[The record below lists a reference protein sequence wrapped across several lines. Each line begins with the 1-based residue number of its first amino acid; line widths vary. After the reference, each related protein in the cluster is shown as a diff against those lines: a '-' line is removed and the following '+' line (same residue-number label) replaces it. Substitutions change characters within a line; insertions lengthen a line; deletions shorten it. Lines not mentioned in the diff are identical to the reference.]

1 MMEPNG
7 CYFPMTDQAGDLP
20 IAIAW
25 ETKKC
30 IKKDVLQEFRNNFGK
45 KKSFLICKIK
55 KITKYLPSLVV

>member
-1 MMEPNG
+1 MEPNG

-30 IKKDVLQEFRNNFGK
+30 IKKDALPEFRNNLGRKRRFYL
-45 KKSFLICKIK
+45 SIIK
-55 KITKYLPSLVV
+55 NQIP

>member
-1 MMEPNG
+1 MEPNG

-30 IKKDVLQEFRNNFGK
+30 IKKKTYCKNLETILEKREVLLHNLFV
-45 KKSFLICKIK
+45 S
-55 KITKYLPSLVV
+55 T

>member
-30 IKKDVLQEFRNNFGK
+30 IKKDVLQEFRNNLEK
-45 KKSFLICKIK
+45 KREV
-55 KITKYLPSLVV
+55 SLHN